1 MKTKIPSD
9 KNDNLF
15 TGIDRNKTTE
25 SNELDES
32 NELEQLTT
40 GYPLSI
46 WPIQMGYFRNRQIPF
61 T

>member
-15 TGIDRNKTTE
+15 TGIDRNKTT
-25 SNELDES
+25 ES